1 MIIHIPKISEAGS
14 VYEGEL
20 PKAML
25 ELDGD
30 RFIRPKS
37 DIRYH
42 LRAEI
47 VSDQVIV
54 QGWIETELDLL
65 CVACA
70 DFFSTKVRVSSF
82 LRACTIHPGME
93 TIDLTAEIRED
104 ILLEVPYY
112 PRGER
117 DENDV
122 CKVCGRAAS
131 ELEVPPPPDTDSGV
145 WDSLN
150 DLKL

>member
-14 VYEGEL
+14 VYDGEL
-20 PKAML
+20 PRSLLDL
-25 ELDGD
+25 EDD
-30 RFIRPKS
+30 RFIRPQG
-37 DIRYH
+37 DIKYH

-54 QGWIETELDLL
+54 QGWLETGLDLL

-70 DFFSTKVRVSSF
+70 DFFSTKVRISSF
-82 LRACTIHPGME
+82 LRACTICPGLE
-93 TIDLTAEIRED
+93 TIDLSDDIREE
-104 ILLEVPYY
+104 ILLAVPYY

-117 DENDV
+117 DENDR
-122 CKVCGRAAS
+122 CKECGRAAS
-131 ELEVPPPPDTDSGV
+131 ELRMTPPPEPSTGV

-150 DLKL
+150 GLKL

>member
-1 MIIHIPKISEAGS
+1 MIIHIPKISEGGS

-20 PKAML
+20 PQVVL
-25 ELDGD
+25 ELDDD
-30 RFIRPKS
+30 RFIRPKGE
-37 DIRYH
+37 IRYH

-54 QGWIETELDLL
+54 QGWLETDLDLL

-70 DFFSTKVRVSSF
+70 DFFSTNVRVSSF
-82 LRACTIHPGME
+82 LRACTIRPGME
-93 TIDLTAEIRED
+93 TIDLTDDIREE
-104 ILLEVPYY
+104 ILLAVPYY

-122 CKVCGRAAS
+122 CKQCGRSAS
-131 ELEVPPPPDTDSGV
+131 ELQGPPLPEPSTDV
-145 WDSLN
+145 WDTLN
-150 DLKL
+150 GLQL